1 MEKTIFKNLSSIN
14 VNNKIEKKGSLDYLP
29 WADAWTIVSN
39 IYSDISYTVIK
50 NVDGFN
56 YHHDGRTAW
65 VETEVTIND
74 KTLPEQLAITDNRNY
89 ALQLEKITS
98 VDVNKTIKRCIV
110 KNIALHGLGLYLW
123 TKEDFKGPENKSYDL
138 EKAKREN
145 MAKLPSLMPKE
156 LKPNELAAALSKID
170 FAKRAIKAGVGSPEQ
185 RLKIKQKFNI

>member
-14 VNNKIEKKGSLDYLP
+14 VNDKIEKKGSLDYLP

-56 YHHDGRTAW
+56 YHHDSRTAW

-89 ALQLEKITS
+89 AIQLEKITS

-123 TKEDFKGPENKSYDL
+123 TKEDFKGSENKSV
-138 EKAKREN
+138 
-145 MAKLPSLMPKE
+145 KE
-156 LKPNELAAALSKID
+156 LKPNEFAAALSNID
-170 FAKRAIKAGVGSPEQ
+170 FAKRAIKAGVGSIEQ
-185 RLKIKQKFNI
+185 RKKIKEKFNI